1 MVLELLELMR
11 TRRSVRQYSDAKI
24 SAESLKKIV
33 SAALLAP
40 SGHSKYPCE
49 FIVVQNPE
57 TLEKLSRCR
66 VGVAKMLA
74 GAAAAIVVL
83 ADREKSDTIV
93 EDSSVAMMNMEL
105 MAWSLG
111 IGNCWIQIRGRDAE
125 NNSPSEDYLREILH
139 FPQNF
144 ACQSILS
151 LGYPSK
157 PPRPRELDK
166 LNYSKIH
173 EENY

>member
-1 MVLELLELMR
+1 MENLLELFL
-11 TRRSVRQYSDAKI
+11 TRRSVRQYTGEKI
-24 SAESLKKIV
+24 SAEALKKIV

-49 FIVVQNPE
+49 FIVVQNSE
-57 TLEKLSRCR
+57 TLEKLSHCR

-74 GAAAAIVVL
+74 GAAAAVVVI

-111 IGNCWIQIRGRDAE
+111 IGNCWIQIRGREAE
-125 NNSPSEDYLREILH
+125 NGSTSEEYLREILN
-139 FPQNF
+139 FPPNF

-151 LGYPSK
+151 LGVPAKS
-157 PPRPRELDK
+157 PRPRELDK
-166 LNYSKIH
+166 LSFEKIH
-173 EENY
+173 DEKF